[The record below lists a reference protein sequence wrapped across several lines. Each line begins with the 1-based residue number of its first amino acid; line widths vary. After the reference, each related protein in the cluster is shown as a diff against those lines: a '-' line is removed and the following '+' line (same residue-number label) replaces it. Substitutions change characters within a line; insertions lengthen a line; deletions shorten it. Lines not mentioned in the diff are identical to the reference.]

1 LSLAGPTS
9 RFTRERIDT
18 LGALVRDTAR
28 EVSLALGGEPPRH
41 GKDKPARFVR

>member
-18 LGALVRDTAR
+18 LGVLVRDTAR
-28 EVSLALGGEPPRH
+28 EVSLALGGEPPRP
-41 GKDKPARFVR
+41 GKDRPAKVMR